1 MQPRPTRNL
10 AKEDSQLGKSLFI
23 HGPPA
28 SVRLLL
34 FVILSV
40 VLMTL
45 DHRGQQLEFVRN
57 TLAILLYPVQ
67 YAVNVPVA
75 AVRWAGE
82 NLASRNALLE
92 ENTRL
97 RQKHLVLESRL
108 GRLNELEAE
117 NRRLRGL
124 LGSSDKVSDR
134 VLIAELLAVDM
145 DPFSRRIVLN
155 RGSRDGVFVGQS
167 LVDADGILGQVTH
180 VGPYSSTAMLIT
192 DPSHAFPIQVTRSGL
207 RAIAIG
213 TGSVNLLEL
222 SHIPNNADLQVG
234 DALVTSGLGRRFP
247 PGYPVGKIRSIERD
261 KGQPFAKVLVEPSA
275 KLERNREVLLV
286 WPVTERHDE
295 DVLPSFPSPDTA
307 QGSRKADG

>member
-1 MQPRPTRNL
+1 
-10 AKEDSQLGKSLFI
+10 
-23 HGPPA
+23 
-28 SVRLLL
+28 VRLLL
-34 FVILSV
+34 FVIVSV

-45 DHRGQQLEFVRN
+45 DHRGQQLESTRN
-57 TLAILLYPVQ
+57 LLAILLYPLQ

-75 AVRWAGE
+75 AANWAGE
-82 NLASRNALLE
+82 NLASRKVLLE
-92 ENTRL
+92 ENGQL
-97 RQKHLVLESRL
+97 RQKQLVLESRL

-145 DPFSRRIVLN
+145 DPFSRQIMLN
-155 RGSRDGVFVGQS
+155 QGSRGGVFIGQS
-167 LVDADGILGQVTH
+167 LVDADGILGQVTR
-180 VGPYSSTAMLIT
+180 VGPFSSTAMLIT
-192 DPSHAFPIQVTRSGL
+192 DPSHALPIQVTRSGL
-207 RAIAIG
+207 RAIAVG

-261 KGQPFAKVLVEPSA
+261 NGQPFAKVLVEPSA
-275 KLERNREVLLV
+275 HLERNREVLLV
-286 WPVTERHDE
+286 WPATERNDNE
-295 DVLPSFPSPDTA
+295 VLPSFSSPGTA
-307 QGSRKADG
+307 RSGRKADG

>member
-1 MQPRPTRNL
+1 L
-10 AKEDSQLGKSLFI
+10 GKEDSQLGKSLFI

-57 TLAILLYPVQ
+57 TLALLLYPVQ
-67 YAVNVPVA
+67 YAVNVPVV

-92 ENTRL
+92 ENTRM
-97 RQKHLVLESRL
+97 RQKQLVLESRL
-108 GRLNELEAE
+108 GKLNELEAE
-117 NRRLRGL
+117 NRRLRDL

-155 RGSRDGVFVGQS
+155 QGSRDGVFVGQS

-180 VGPYSSTAMLIT
+180 VGPFSSIAMLIT

-207 RAIAIG
+207 RAIAVG

-247 PGYPVGKIRSIERD
+247 PGYPVGKIKSIERD

-286 WPVTERHDE
+286 WPTTDRKGE
-295 DVLPSFPSPDTA
+295 DVLPPSFPSPDTA
-307 QGSRKADG
+307 QGIGKADG